1 MVDQETLKQF
11 DLLYKNTYFNI
22 SKYVICKCSK
32 PDDVE
37 DILQNIYF
45 AAFKAISKNI
55 NVTKEYIMG
64 IAKNKVKDY
73 YRFNYKEKIISFF
86 PSKDDI
92 ETIDVIEADV
102 DIEKSTIEKYD
113 TELVWKYLKSK
124 KVIIFKV
131 FYMYFNLQMTIKEI
145 SECLSLTESNVKHYL
160 YRTIRELKNKMES
173 ESDENV

>member
-11 DLLYKNTYFNI
+11 DLLYESTYFDV

-45 AAFKAISKNI
+45 AVFKAILNNMDI
-55 NVTKEYIMG
+55 TKTYIMG

-73 YRFNYKEKIISFF
+73 YRFNYKEKITSLFS
-86 PSKDDI
+86 SKDDL
-92 ETIDVIEADV
+92 ETIDILPSNV
-102 DIEKSTIEKYD
+102 DIETSLIEKYD
-113 TELVWKYLKSK
+113 TEFVWEYLKNK

-131 FYMYFNLQMTIKEI
+131 FYLYFKLEMTIKEI

-160 YRTIRELKNKMES
+160 YRTIR
-173 ESDENV
+173 